1 MIDVDEK
8 VTSKVQEISEEE
20 TKELEKYNNLKQEVD
35 KFKQEAQEKH

>member
-35 KFKQEAQEKH
+35 KFK